1 MSIQL
6 NQINLQNEFNE
17 FIDIDTSNQQIA
29 SNSIIKIVTIVK
41 DQLTQPFDQNKIY
54 LQVMLLLSEIIKEVE
69 NISNIHKSLSGKDKK
84 QIAIYLG
91 FTILKELYS
100 NNSEIFQSYVKIYKD
115 NVEPFL
121 EVMLSVSKVVNVSIN
136 NNNKTL
142 FEFLCPCISNS
153 TK

>member
-142 FEFLCPCISNS
+142 FDFLCPCISNS